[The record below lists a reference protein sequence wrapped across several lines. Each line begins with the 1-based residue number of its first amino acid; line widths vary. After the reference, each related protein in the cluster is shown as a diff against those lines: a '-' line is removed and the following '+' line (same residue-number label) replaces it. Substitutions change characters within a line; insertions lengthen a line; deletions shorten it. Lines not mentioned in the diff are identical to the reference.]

1 MMWFCCDNTDVMM
14 ISRKIFFLVSKTQTD
29 WKISKKNKQ
38 KTFVMVVVVVGEW
51 MRWYYHHCLM
61 VNFEGYDDDDD
72 DTLMMVALW
81 MICYCFRVFQML
93 TGSIRNEKKR
103 KTGHTRMITTTLFF
117 NAVIFFF
124 LKEENSREKTT
135 VIHFISEDR
144 FQFQV
149 FKSTSIIT
157 EKKAF

>member
-1 MMWFCCDNTDVMM
+1 MMWFCCDNTDVM

-72 DTLMMVALW
+72 TLMMVALW

-93 TGSIRNEKKR
+93 TGSIRNEKNER
-103 KTGHTRMITTTLFF
+103 LVIREWLPPPYFSMPLFS
-117 NAVIFFF
+117 FF
-124 LKEENSREKTT
+124 LKKRIQEKKQRL
-135 VIHFISEDR
+135 FISFQRIGFNFR
-144 FQFQV
+144 FC
-149 FKSTSIIT
+149 KSTSIIT